1 MNGAE
6 SLVRT
11 LVASDVDVC
20 FTNPG
25 TSEMHFVA
33 ALDRVDGMRCVLGL
47 FEGVVTGAADGY
59 ARMAEKPAATLL
71 HLGPG
76 LGNGIANLHNAKK
89 ASSPIVNVVG
99 EHATYHIQHDAPLT
113 SDIEGVARPM
123 SHWIKTSTSPA
134 EVAKDG
140 ADAIT
145 AARTGQ
151 GKIATLILPGDTAW
165 DEGGEPTVAA
175 APPKRS
181 TVAEEDLRSVA
192 DLLTNGKKTVLFMT
206 ASALMEQGL
215 WDAGRIAAKTG
226 CEIFAQTSN
235 GRLQRGA
242 GRVPI
247 NKLPYPVD
255 QALAAL
261 KDCEQLILVGAKHP
275 VAFFAYPN
283 KPNVLTPEGC
293 TVVRLTEVDDDHLD
307 ALARLADLVNAPM
320 DPAHVQATA
329 IPDAATG
336 TLDVMKL
343 ANCLGR
349 NMPENAIICNEA
361 VTAGRGFH
369 PATLGTPQ
377 HDWLDLTGGAIGDG
391 IPMAVGAAIA
401 CPDRPVIC
409 LEGDGSGMYTLQ
421 GLWTMARE
429 NLNVTIVIFANRS
442 YAILRHE
449 LTNVGAANPG
459 RKAIDMLTL
468 DRPVLDWV
476 DMARGMGVEAAKAET
491 AEELDRLL
499 AHGVSTPG
507 PFLIEAIYQ
516 P

>member
-59 ARMAEKPAATLL
+59 ARMADKPAATLL

-76 LGNGIANLHNAKK
+76 LGNGLANLHNAKK
-89 ASSPIVNVVG
+89 AYTPMVNVVG

-123 SHWIKTSTSPA
+123 SHWVKTSTSVTD
-134 EVAKDG
+134 VARDG
-140 ADAIT
+140 AEAIT
-145 AARTGQ
+145 VARTGQ

-165 DEGGEPTVAA
+165 NEGGEPTVAA
-175 APPKRS
+175 APPAREKASDEALRAAADALTGGRR
-181 TVAEEDLRSVA
+181 TVI
-192 DLLTNGKKTVLFMT
+192 FMT
-206 ASALMEQGL
+206 ATALRAEGL
-215 WDAGRIAAKTG
+215 ALAGRIAAKTG
-226 CEIFAQTSN
+226 CEVYAQTSN
-235 GRLQRGA
+235 GRMQRGA
-242 GRVPI
+242 GRVSI
-247 NKLPYPVD
+247 GKLPYPVD
-255 QALAAL
+255 MALETL
-261 KDCEQLILVGAKHP
+261 KDVEHMILIGAKPP

-293 TVVRLTEVDDDHLD
+293 DVQRLTRPDDDHLD
-307 ALARLADLVNAPM
+307 ALARLADLVNAPKE
-320 DPAHVQATA
+320 PKA
-329 IPDAATG
+329 IQTPHRPDAATG
-336 TLDVMKL
+336 VLDVNKL
-343 ANCLGR
+343 AVCLGR
-349 NMPENAIICNEA
+349 NIPENAIICNEA

-369 PATLGTPQ
+369 AATLGCPP

-401 CPDRPVIC
+401 CPDRPVLC
-409 LEGDGSGMYTLQ
+409 LEGDGSGMYTVQ

-429 NLNVTIVIFANRS
+429 NLNVTVLVFANRS

-449 LTNVGAANPG
+449 LANVGAENPG

-468 DRPVLDWV
+468 DRPALDWV
-476 DMARGMGVEAAKAET
+476 EMANGMGVEAAKAET
-491 AEELDRLL
+491 AEELDALL
-499 AHGVSTPG
+499 ARGLSTPG
-507 PFLIEAIYQ
+507 PFLIEAVYR